1 MDSDAGPRQPQSG
14 GKIVR
19 PRRRF
24 AVRTPYDRP
33 APRSRDPPQQ
43 NPSWISRLV
52 YKPVTVIAS
61 GAGKFISSVVFSES
75 SSSSSEDED
84 SSSGDDEDVLEDETM
99 VEESTIQR
107 LGSKRVIEQLLMQET
122 FAREEGD
129 RLIDIIKARVV
140 DHPSVPTPNEGRHSD
155 NEVDVGEM
163 SNKAVMEA
171 KRWLEEKKSA
181 SSSKS
186 IATEDGGGSP
196 VDVAKT
202 SSRVKDKTSL
212 FIRWESSSA
221 PPVKEEDSG
230 YDDEM
235 DPVEEAKYLQQGFDV
250 DCCYHPFGGIMP
262 CGCNDSDT
270 LLAKL
275 GLHCYNIDKVK
286 DSELQDNEWLN
297 LYAEIAL
304 SSERPDMETYLPL
317 KVKKVVVRTKED
329 VEPSNAIF
337 YMTFKTHRGHEC
349 KAIIR
354 QTRDG
359 IQGHMCLEVTCMLG
373 K

>member
-1 MDSDAGPRQPQSG
+1 MYDVMLDE
-14 GKIVR
+14 R
-19 PRRRF
+19 P
-24 AVRTPYDRP
+24 
-33 APRSRDPPQQ
+33 
-43 NPSWISRLV
+43 
-52 YKPVTVIAS
+52 
-61 GAGKFISSVVFSES
+61 
-75 SSSSSEDED
+75 
-84 SSSGDDEDVLEDETM
+84 
-99 VEESTIQR
+99 
-107 LGSKRVIEQLLMQET
+107 
-122 FAREEGD
+122 
-129 RLIDIIKARVV
+129 
-140 DHPSVPTPNEGRHSD
+140 
-155 NEVDVGEM
+155 
-163 SNKAVMEA
+163 
-171 KRWLEEKKSA
+171 
-181 SSSKS
+181 
-186 IATEDGGGSP
+186 
-196 VDVAKT
+196 
-202 SSRVKDKTSL
+202 SL
-212 FIRWESSSA
+212 
-221 PPVKEEDSG
+221 KEEDSG

-235 DPVEEAKYLQQGFDV
+235 DPVEEAKYLQQVRDSDGFDV